1 MKKNVN
7 ILLLAFSIF
16 LVFSLVVFLFH
27 NIVVMSDLVSSLHPG
42 AGLFLKYALSLLV
55 LAGLCWLLGAFV
67 IRPEALIPP
76 VDPTPE
82 EKARYLK
89 RLDRRLRKNKLLR
102 QSGTCRESD
111 SIEIKLSVLEAMANE
126 EIRSAAKKVF
136 LSTAVSQNGRLD
148 SLVVFLS
155 TAFLVWKVSHIY
167 NQRPSLK
174 EMYSIYLNV
183 VGSSFV
189 SYGIDEIDIKTQINA
204 LVEPLMA
211 HAVGHVPIVSSITS
225 SFANAF
231 FHGAVNCILVS
242 RVGLLTKNYIS
253 MGYDLDNGLRKSSF
267 QEAVSFARDVFTGSF
282 KELKNALCE
291 VASAPLEKLKTK
303 TARAAKSASERV
315 GDVCGAVADGAK
327 SGVQKT
333 AEAVSSAGCSVAT
346 GAKAAR
352 GRAVDACGSMK
363 DGTVAGAQKAV
374 GAISSAGHKVASLF
388 KGKKKAE
395 PETP

>member
-1 MKKNVN
+1 MKKNIN
-7 ILLLAFSIF
+7 ILLFVFSIF

-27 NIVVMSDLVSSLHPG
+27 NIFVMSDLVSSLHPG
-42 AGLFLKYALSLLV
+42 TGLFLKYTLSLLV
-55 LAGLCWLLGAFV
+55 LVGLCWLLGAFV
-67 IRPEALIPP
+67 IRPESLIPP

-89 RLDRRLRKNKLLR
+89 KLGRRLGKNKLLK
-102 QSGTCRESD
+102 QSGKCQMSD
-111 SIEIKLSVLEAMANE
+111 SIDVKLSVLDAMANE
-126 EIRSAAKKVF
+126 EIRNTAKKVF
-136 LSTAVSQNGRLD
+136 LSTAISQNGRLD

-167 NQRPSLK
+167 NQRPSLR
-174 EMYSIYLNV
+174 EIFSIYTNV

-242 RVGLLTKNYIS
+242 RVGLITKNYIS
-253 MGYDLDNGLRKSSF
+253 IGYDLDNGLRRSSF
-267 QEAVSFARDVFTGSF
+267 QEAISFAREVFTGSF

-291 VASAPLEKLKTK
+291 VAAAPFAKLKTK
-303 TARAAKSASERV
+303 TAKVAKSASGLV
-315 GDVCGAVADGAK
+315 GEACGAVADGTK
-327 SGVQKT
+327 TGVQKT
-333 AEAVSSAGCSVAT
+333 AGAVSSAGCSVAT
-346 GAKAAR
+346 GAKVAS
-352 GRAVDACGSMK
+352 GRAVDACGTMV
-363 DGTVAGAQKAV
+363 DGTVAGAQKAA

-388 KGKKKAE
+388 KGKKKAKS
-395 PETP
+395 ETR

>member
-7 ILLLAFSIF
+7 ILLFVFSIL

-27 NIVVMSDLVSSLHPG
+27 NIFVMSDMVSSLHPG
-42 AGLFLKYALSLLV
+42 TGLFLKYALSLLV
-55 LAGLCWLLGAFV
+55 LVGLCWLVGAFV
-67 IRPEALIPP
+67 IRPESLIAP

-89 RLDRRLRKNKLLR
+89 KLGRRLRKNRLLKKCDKC
-102 QSGTCRESD
+102 SASD
-111 SIEIKLSVLEAMANE
+111 SIEKKLSVLNEMANE
-126 EIRSAAKKVF
+126 EIKNTAKKVF
-136 LSTAVSQNGRLD
+136 LSTAISQNGRLD

-167 NQRPSLK
+167 NQRPSLR
-174 EMYSIYLNV
+174 EMFSIYTNV

-242 RVGLLTKNYIS
+242 RVGIITKNYIS
-253 MGYDLDNGLRKSSF
+253 IGYDLDSGLRRSSF
-267 QEAVSFARDVFTGSF
+267 QEAVSFARNVFTGSF
-282 KELKNALCE
+282 KELRSALCD
-291 VASAPLEKLKTK
+291 VATAPFEKLKK
-303 TARAAKSASERV
+303 QTAKAAKSASGLV
-315 GDVCGAVADGAK
+315 GDACGAVADGAK
-327 SGVQKT
+327 AGAQRT
-333 AEAVSSAGCSVAT
+333 AGAVSSAGCSVAT
-346 GAKAAR
+346 GAKAAG
-352 GRAVDACGSMK
+352 GRAADACGAVK
-363 DGTVAGAQKAV
+363 DGTLVGAQKTAN
-374 GAISSAGHKVASLF
+374 AISSASHKVASLF
-388 KGKKKAE
+388 KGKKKI
-395 PETP
+395 